1 MIIYKLYVNIMVEWH
16 SVSSIRMQKNGGIIM
31 KQGKKILSIFLAVLM
46 IFGCVQVGVMPL
58 SLLDA
63 EAATA
68 ASVKSKLTAAVAT
81 KIATKG
87 SEGSNVYTYTGDDGS
102 VMAAAEEVYAY
113 ATGVRGG
120 TGTTS
125 SRNATTTIMSK
136 VASDTGY
143 TSGNNNVALRRL
155 INPNGTTVYGYENR
169 LSKSGSKTVNR
180 TDDWN
185 MAWKDSF
192 ASYNGSVST
201 SVTKTVSIKA
211 NLESVLLTYSDVAS
225 VPSTILLDVKYT
237 YGMTRGTSLSKSS
250 SNKKQWGVVY
260 AKVWSWTTYAWNYLN
275 SVSRTV
281 NSQNTT
287 AAGDLQAFNSHFVTN
302 YGAYLDDSV
311 YDLVTTFTPAE
322 LTALI
327 SANNTAYNRLNSYSD
342 SVKTHFFN
350 MTQIKTFMDNVVYAE
365 KVANAMPAIDAFNN
379 AMAAGYDAQDLA
391 GMESMYA
398 TLTPHLENLNS
409 YEADVLAYVGANFP
423 GYESFSL
430 DNARAFYAQLEK
442 DIELYKLREIKATV
456 DALRATYPDAASIAA
471 IDTDAEGN
479 YINENLTLL
488 TLDDKVDGYYTALT
502 NGTFTDE
509 NIATVF
515 TEGVSYVKTFADE
528 TQWEIEYRNAAA
540 EYVNFYDWFIPL
552 TYADLTK
559 YESAVIYGKNVP
571 ENVPNLPNAESKR
584 SAYITMYNKYEAL
597 IGTPAMEE
605 IFGAGE
611 EAFINVIDAYIASLK
626 ACMEQRVADQLD
638 PLSEYVNDTALV
650 IDFSNFVLIKSL
662 LNNVDHDLYADAKAR
677 GLVNSDRQKIYNA
690 LNNLLVKY
698 NAFVESGGLN
708 NFKQNHYHDAENI
721 YTIRYAGD
729 QGLDENGDQIGY
741 PNDVAR
747 DGTEDNYIV
756 DVNKVNETIVKLDSF
771 LTSEDFCALVGFKDE
786 EDNPYSSLS
795 EAIDDIIQTNLFTNE
810 LINSLVANILPM
822 LQDALVGLLLDL
834 SKLNMDG
841 IGKPTQAGSVACID
855 VGVLAPGTASG
866 KLHLYLDG
874 SNGTVSLQS
883 ALETLG
889 LYLYPSSFAKK
900 LPSDAKYN
908 QLRNDLN
915 KAGKNWNYFYNAEEE
930 AIVLDY
936 DWGVHDYNTF
946 VNEIGVVFSSIL
958 PLLQALLV
966 GRNYSATVTKLAY
979 GYTPSLTAKVDAS
992 FLGTI
997 SATVWAKILANAT
1010 ITIPGQNLYKT
1021 LLIPLLEQLGV
1032 TDGGYDLSGLGMT
1045 SNTYTFRTLS
1055 QTASAQQI
1063 ANAIFEPILVL
1074 IEQLKNQPIAKLT
1087 DMLPSLVYLL
1097 SMDGIQDMID
1107 AVTINLSLKLQ
1118 VNDIVDIGWVGSS
1131 WADFVLDLLKDTIKG
1146 ILNDNLPAFDMD
1158 LKLSSMVNLVDLL
1171 GFEYTNLNE
1180 LLAFLLETLGM
1191 DVELPIINAGE
1202 IITCASVNKNATS
1215 QGGNGK
1221 RIKFTADRADV
1232 FYFLLQYI
1240 VSAVGDRTFVE
1251 DLIGFI
1257 AYSEAELTV
1266 DTDGDGEP
1274 DAPAPEDIETIE
1286 LPELVYQIINNV
1298 HHNPMNALAALV
1310 ELFVPQEYDKE
1321 DIDWV
1326 ASQYDY
1332 AGIDGMNDASII
1344 YLTYGND
1351 WQKSDAEYLIEN
1363 VDAILES
1370 VLEMTGSEQT
1380 QINALIQDGFNNILT
1395 NDVITG
1401 LISVLSSLGTALGE
1415 EFIYEL
1421 IDRELE
1427 VDLTAMYD
1435 AFGYLFVTDEDRQA
1449 AAEAGEEFVEPLKPG
1464 EAGYENIYAITATAS
1479 EEVNEETGETE
1490 TVITWSYNGTEFVD
1504 GDIETFTDLL
1514 CEAIK
1519 EFAPVLAT
1527 MLSGDSIGLFDDAI
1541 EFLGYENYADSI
1553 GILFEVLGIEDVMD
1567 QAAYEAYCDANGDVA
1582 ALNYTVKQLFN
1593 WFDGYI
1599 LEGNTVQKIVELLPN
1614 IVYAIESNALS
1625 TVLHNLLMPVLI
1637 ILDTVRPIIDID
1649 LNSIASLLVSDLIN
1663 YGEIDTDVLLQF
1675 IEGVYVNDDLD
1686 YKWFNIDLGA
1696 LTLENIISIV
1706 DTLLGTNL
1714 YGSQLVNPGLKSLC
1728 SGIVEYDSVLT
1739 QTAYK
1744 CTMDAPDAL
1753 TIVLSAVLE
1762 AAEFVTADGRTNG
1775 QIICDLIDEGLVA
1788 DGKEAVAGAVYAAV
1802 TDLIKGVSVE
1812 YATPDWDYMFETDM
1826 QASEKVSLPEHSIV
1840 YLDYTTDWTED
1851 VAVTVEESLND
1862 IIALILDEVAEGNT
1876 IAQLL
1881 NAVLQDNLYT
1891 EQNLVAI
1898 VELVVNAICALD
1910 ENLRNVIDVVLDT
1923 DIASWFAMCEAVEEE
1938 TVNEE
1943 TGETETV
1950 VKYVC
1955 NKTWG
1960 IDEAA
1965 EEDKKDL
1972 FVAGLREVLAPAN
1985 QLLAWLFFGDGY
1997 AFFTGTEKNTDG
2009 TYKYNDIIVLNGGHG
2024 YAYGLA
2030 PIFEALGCTM
2040 KSADAYKTEGGAY
2053 DAGAAVEDM
2062 LNALLAKVDEISADP
2077 IHGALDLL
2085 VNVIY
2090 FVNADGLTVSVKNLL
2105 AGINGII
2112 AKLSS
2117 VITDGDAA
2125 LTVEGLLA
2133 DMIGFDISDLSM
2145 EALLTLAVDNGFVLN
2160 EEMAGILCSFY
2171 VGELSQFTAAN
2182 GNYAYRMSFTD
2193 EEDYHDMLTIVL
2205 AFALDVF
2212 NLNSELFSD
2221 LLGEETY
2228 RAVYNLI
2235 RGAAEPFVYREMN
2248 WAYMYEGEDALA
2260 QLAANNLPARTGD
2273 AYTVYTKYQNNWN
2286 EATADYVNEILDSLV
2301 LNITNA
2307 VREDD
2312 STVGQLL
2319 DNAISKGL
2327 YQDSILNSLIE
2338 MVVELLVDYEEI
2350 VAAAGVLLGAEKI
2363 ADWFSYCDISTDANG
2378 ETVVVCNK
2386 DWGIDSAVG
2395 NDAKRTAFVEGFV
2408 TALEPAY
2415 RLLAWLLFAE
2425 DYTFFN
2431 GTTNEPLITLTGAM
2445 GYDNAFVPLLEGVGA
2460 KMPGMTGTYADGQT
2474 AIKSADDFRDENGN
2488 IDMAQVVRDVFS
2500 AVTDWLYV
2508 ICGDLA
2514 DQENNGTVG
2523 TMFDMLPNFI
2533 YFVNADGLKVVVN
2546 NLLLPVNELLG
2557 HLEPMGVKVDFATIV
2572 EQIDITNVDWYA
2584 VQDLLIDVLDLY
2596 FPDYTIDFLSEFFI
2610 GQVVPFTSANGKTAY
2625 HMTYSEEETRKDMI
2639 TCLIS
2644 FVGDAA
2650 ADERNA
2656 GRLIGWIGEDI
2667 YTIIYR
2673 YISDNAIE
2681 VGMQDYDWQLTS
2693 YAGTGEVLSPVVMG
2707 SIYDYVYG
2715 KYFTR
2720 EMGEY
2725 MEANFPGFVDTMIH
2739 LLGIQIGESEVTY
2752 ESLEEILD
2760 DFVGETVYKTEYL
2773 EMILAALKDLLANLS
2788 GSLDAELYEKIV
2800 VVVNTALGVDLTYW
2814 DNYTVAEITEG
2825 DRASFVNELLRM
2837 LKPFYPLLAWLLTDE
2852 DIAFFH
2858 SNDGSER
2865 DLIVID
2871 GAEGY
2876 AYGIIPVMEAL
2887 GCNDT
2892 TMTPAEFK
2900 AAAQNDPELLL
2911 RNVIDPILDKMDV
2924 ILADPL
2930 NEIFDV
2936 LPGVIYF
2943 INCNGL
2949 DTAFQNIINAVLG
2962 VLANLEPA
2970 IGEVDIYELIGFD
2983 FKTINIENIIRQ
2995 LLKDLETESGFH
3007 LEEVAMEAINELTV
3021 GEVVAFTS
3029 KNGDTAYT
3037 MQYAEG
3043 GDRADMIT
3051 VVLRLAL
3058 AFVSDRENVTVI
3070 KTMIKDDLSEDGYK
3084 FVCALLD
3091 NFADMAGNADGMDKI
3106 LYTVYYIFYSA
3117 KAAADG
3123 VEGGYDNANDNYA
3136 FLNDLFEHSDVDFL
3150 KNLESSLGDFLD
3162 QNFEDILDRDELV
3175 PNGFIKL
3182 FRKLIDLFKQIAEW
3196 FKGLFD

>member
-1 MIIYKLYVNIMVEWH
+1 MAFCIFNTNA
-16 SVSSIRMQKNGGIIM
+16 KNGGIIM

-68 ASVKSKLTAAVAT
+68 ASVKSKLTAAVAN

-87 SEGSNVYTYTGDDGS
+87 SEGSNAYTYTGDDGS

-113 ATGVRGG
+113 ATSVRGG

-143 TSGNNNVALRRL
+143 TSGNNNAALRRL
-155 INPNGTTVYGYENR
+155 INPNGTGVIAYENKVKR
-169 LSKSGSKTVNR
+169 ADRHWAGQDHKYPSL
-180 TDDWN
+180 
-185 MAWKDSF
+185 
-192 ASYNGSVST
+192 NGNSI
-201 SVTKTVSIKA
+201 TKTIRVAATLENVLKTYNASTIDSI
-211 NLESVLLTYSDVAS
+211 
-225 VPSTILLDVKYT
+225 PSTILLDVT
-237 YGMTRGTSLSKSS
+237 YK
-250 SNKKQWGVVY
+250 WGH
-260 AKVWSWTTYAWNYLN
+260 TYSQTASDGSYNWRKGYVCTAYRWNYLN
-275 SVSRTV
+275 SVTRTV

-287 AAGDLQAFNSHFVTN
+287 AAGDIKAFNNHFIKTN
-302 YGAYLDDSV
+302 GSYLDYTV
-311 YDLVTTFTPAE
+311 YQLVTTFTPAE
-322 LTALI
+322 LTALN
-327 SANNTAYNRLNSYSD
+327 SANNTAYKRLNSYSD
-342 SVKTHFFN
+342 SIKNHFFN
-350 MTQIKTFMDNVVYAE
+350 MTQISTFMDNVAYAE
-365 KVANAMPAIDAFNN
+365 KVANVLPAIDAFNN
-379 AMAAGYDAQDLA
+379 AMTAGYDAQDLA

-430 DNARAFYAQLEK
+430 DNAKAFYAQLEK
-442 DIELYKLREIKATV
+442 DIELYKLREIKAAV
-456 DALRATYPDAASIAA
+456 DALRATYPDAAAIAA
-471 IDTDAEGN
+471 IDTDADGN

-488 TLDDKVDGYYTALT
+488 TLDDKVDGYYTTLT

-515 TEGVSYVKTFADE
+515 TEGVGYVKTFADE

-584 SAYITMYNKYEAL
+584 SAYITMYNKYEAR

-638 PLSEYVNDTALV
+638 PLGEYVNDTALV
-650 IDFSNFVLIKSL
+650 IDFSNFVMIKSL
-662 LNNVDHDLYADAKAR
+662 INNVDHDLYADAKAR

-729 QGLDENGDQIGY
+729 QGVDENGEQIGY

-747 DGTEDNYIV
+747 EGTEDDYVV
-756 DVNKVNETIVKLDSF
+756 DVTKVNQTVVKLDSF
-771 LTSEDFCALVGFKDE
+771 LVSEDFCSLVGFKDE
-786 EDNPYSSLS
+786 NDNPYNSLS
-795 EAIDDIIQTNLFTNE
+795 DAIDDIIQTTFFTDDLVNTLVSSLFPMVCKTLDDILGDLSALGVDGISASPDKNAIARFNLNTLSKGAFK
-810 LINSLVANILPM
+810 
-822 LQDALVGLLLDL
+822 GYLDL
-834 SKLNMDG
+834 YIDGHYNTKKL
-841 IGKPTQAGSVACID
+841 VD
-855 VGVLAPGTASG
+855 VF
-866 KLHLYLDG
+866 
-874 SNGTVSLQS
+874 
-883 ALETLG
+883 ETLG
-889 LYLYPSSFAKK
+889 IYIYPQSFAKK
-900 LPSDAKYN
+900 LPAKYSSIASK
-908 QLRNDLN
+908 LRSAGLDWN
-915 KAGKNWNYFYNAEEE
+915 KLADADGN
-930 AIVLDY
+930 IVLDFE
-936 DWGVHDYNTF
+936 WGVTDYNSF
-946 VNEIGVVFSSIL
+946 VSVIGTVFDSIL
-958 PLLQALLV
+958 PLLRTVLTGTA
-966 GRNYSATVTKLAY
+966 YSQKITNLAY
-979 GYTPSLTAKVDAS
+979 AKAYDMVVKDALDLG
-992 FLGTI
+992 FLGKPDISII
-997 SATVWAKILANAT
+997 SAEAYANITLKIAGET
-1010 ITIPGQNLYKT
+1010 LYKDMW
-1021 LLIPLLEQLGV
+1021 IPLMESLGV
-1032 TDGGYDLSGLGMT
+1032 TDAGYDLSGLGI
-1045 SNTYTFRTLS
+1045 SGTYSFKS
-1055 QTASAQQI
+1055 ISASSSAAQI
-1063 ANAIFEPILVL
+1063 ADAMFYPLLVL
-1074 IEQLKNQPIAKLT
+1074 IEQLKQMPLQKLV
-1087 DMLPSLVYLL
+1087 DMLPQLVYTL
-1097 SMDGIQDMID
+1097 SFDTIQSMID
-1107 AVTINLSLKLQ
+1107 AVTIDIHADIEI
-1118 VNDIVDIGWVGSS
+1118 NDFEDIKIVDIFGWEP
-1131 WADFVLDLLKDTIKG
+1131 DFAWLGNLLKGTING
-1146 ILNDNLPAFDMD
+1146 LLPSFDIP
-1158 LKLSSMVNLVDLL
+1158 LKLSDMVNLVDLL

-1221 RIKFTADRADV
+1221 RVKFTADRADV

-1251 DLIGFI
+1251 DLIEFI

-1332 AGIDGMNDASII
+1332 AGIDGMNDASIV

-1401 LISVLSSLGTALGE
+1401 LVSVLSSLGTALGE

-1490 TVITWSYNGTEFVD
+1490 TVITWSYNGTEFAD

-1527 MLSGDSIGLFDDAI
+1527 MLSGDPIGLFDDAI

-1553 GILFEVLGIEDVMD
+1553 DILFEILGIEDVMD
-1567 QAAYEAYCDANGDVA
+1567 QAEYEAYCDANGDVA

-1625 TVLHNLLMPVLI
+1625 TVLHNLLMPVLV

-1663 YGEIDTDVLLQF
+1663 YGEINTDVLLQF
-1675 IEGVYVNDDLD
+1675 IEGIYVNDDLD

-1762 AAEFVTADGRTNG
+1762 AAEFVTEDGRTNG

-1826 QASEKVSLPEHSIV
+1826 QASEKVSLPAHSIV

-1891 EQNLVAI
+1891 EQNLAAI

-1950 VKYVC
+1950 VRYVC

-1997 AFFTGTEKNTDG
+1997 AFFTGTEKNADG
-2009 TYKYNDIIVLNGGHG
+2009 SYKYNDIIVLNGGHG

-2105 AGINGII
+2105 APVN
-2112 AKLSS
+2112 ALVEKLAP
-2117 VITDGDAA
+2117 VITDGDAT
-2125 LTVEGLLA
+2125 LNIESLLA
-2133 DMIGFDISDLSM
+2133 GVIGFDISDLSM
-2145 EALLTLAVDNGFVLN
+2145 AALLQLAMDNGVVLN
-2160 EEMAGILCSFY
+2160 DDMLSVLCSFY

-2193 EEDYHDMLTIVL
+2193 EEDYHDMLTIVI

-2228 RAVYNLI
+2228 WAVYNLI

-2260 QLAANNLPARTGD
+2260 QLAANNLPERTGD
-2273 AYTVYTKYQNNWN
+2273 SYEVYTKYQNNWN
-2286 EATADYVNEILDSLV
+2286 EATAEYVDEVLDALV
-2301 LNITNA
+2301 KNITDAARN
-2307 VREDD
+2307 DG
-2312 STVGQLL
+2312 SSVGQLL

-2523 TMFDMLPNFI
+2523 TMLDMLPNFL

-2572 EQIDITNVDWYA
+2572 EQIDITNIDWYA

-2644 FVGDAA
+2644 FVGDAV

-2656 GRLIGWIGEDI
+2656 SRLIGWIGEDI

-2739 LLGIQIGESEVTY
+2739 LLGIQIGDSEVTY

-2887 GCNDT
+2887 GCHDT

-2911 RNVIDPILDKMDV
+2911 RNVIDPILNKVDV

-3091 NFADMAGNADGMDKI
+3091 NFADMAGNTDGMDKI

>member
-1 MIIYKLYVNIMVEWH
+1 
-16 SVSSIRMQKNGGIIM
+16 M
-31 KQGKKILSIFLAVLM
+31 KQGKKILSLLMAALM
-46 IFGCVQVGVMPL
+46 IFGCVQVGVVPL
-58 SLLDA
+58 SFISA

-68 ASVKSKLTAAVAT
+68 ASVKTKLTAAVAN
-81 KIATKG
+81 KIATG
-87 SEGSNVYTYTGDDGS
+87 GTEGSNAYTYTGDDGS

-113 ATGVRGG
+113 ATAVRGG
-120 TGTTS
+120 TGNTA

-143 TSGNNNVALRRL
+143 TSGNNNAALRRL
-155 INPNGTTVYGYENR
+155 INPNGTAVYGYENR

-201 SVTKTVSIKA
+201 SVTKTVNIKA

-250 SNKKQWGVVY
+250 SDKKQWGVVY

-302 YGAYLDDSV
+302 YGAYLDYSV
-311 YDLVTTFTPAE
+311 YQLVTTFTPAQ
-322 LTALI
+322 LTALV
-327 SANNTAYNRLNSYSD
+327 SANTTAYNRLNSYSD
-342 SVKTHFFN
+342 AVKNNFFN
-350 MTQIKTFMDNVVYAE
+350 MTKVKTFMDNVVYAE

-379 AMAAGYDAQDLA
+379 AMTSGYDAQDLA

-398 TLTPHLENLNS
+398 TLTPHLANLNS
-409 YEADVLAYVGANFP
+409 YKADVLAYVGANFP

-430 DNARAFYAQLEK
+430 DNAKAFYAQLEK
-442 DIELYKLREIKATV
+442 DIELYKLREIKTAV
-456 DALRATYPDAASIAA
+456 DALRATYPDAAAIAA

-488 TLDDKVDGYYTALT
+488 TLDDKIDGYYTTLT

-515 TEGVSYVKTFADE
+515 TEGVDYVKTFAEE

-559 YESAVIYGKNVP
+559 YESAVIYGNNVP

-597 IGTPAMEE
+597 IGASAMEE

-611 EAFINVIDAYIASLK
+611 NAFIHVIDAYIASLK

-638 PLSEYVNDTALV
+638 PLGEYVNNTALV
-650 IDFSNFVLIKSL
+650 IDFSNFVMIKSL
-662 LNNVDHDLYADAKAR
+662 INKVEHELYAEANAR
-677 GLVNSDRQKIYNA
+677 GLVNADRQKIYNA

-708 NFKQNHYHDAENI
+708 GFKQKHYHDANNI

-729 QGLDENGDQIGY
+729 QGTDANGEQVGY

-747 DGTEDNYIV
+747 DGAEDNYVV
-756 DVNKVNETIVKLDSF
+756 DIAKVDETIVKLDSF

-810 LINSLVANILPM
+810 LINTLVASILPM
-822 LQDALVGLLLDL
+822 LQEALVNILLDL
-834 SKLNMDG
+834 SSLNMDG
-841 IGKPTQAGSVACID
+841 ISKPDSAYPGSVACID
-855 VGVLAPGTASG
+855 VGVLAPDVASG

-874 SNGTVSLQS
+874 SNGTVSLQT

-966 GRNYSATVTKLAY
+966 GRNYSATVNKLAY
-979 GYTPSLTAKVDAS
+979 GYTPSLTAKVNAS
-992 FLGTI
+992 VLGTI

-1021 LLIPLLEQLGV
+1021 MLIPLLEQLGV
-1032 TDGGYDLSGLGMT
+1032 TDGGYDLSGLGM
-1045 SNTYTFRTLS
+1045 SSDSYTFRTLS

-1097 SMDGIQDMID
+1097 SMDGIQDMIED
-1107 AVTINLSLKLQ
+1107 VTINLSLKLQ
-1118 VNDIVDIGWVGSS
+1118 VNDILDIGWVGSS
-1131 WADFVLDLLKDTIKG
+1131 WADFVLDLLKGTIKG
-1146 ILNDNLPAFDMD
+1146 ILNDNLAPFDLA
-1158 LKLSSMVNLVDLL
+1158 LKLSDMVNLVDLL
-1171 GFEYTNLNE
+1171 GFEYTNLNA
-1180 LLAFLLETLGM
+1180 LLAYLLETLGLNL
-1191 DVELPIINAGE
+1191 ELPIINAGE
-1202 IITCASVNKNATS
+1202 IITCASVNKNAPS

-1251 DLIGFI
+1251 DLIEFI

-1274 DAPAPEDIETIE
+1274 DAPAPEDIETVE
-1286 LPELVYQIINNV
+1286 LPEIVYQIINNV

-1310 ELFVPQEYDKE
+1310 ELFVPQEYEKE

-1363 VDAILES
+1363 IDSLLES
-1370 VLEMTGSEQT
+1370 VLEMTGAEET
-1380 QINALIQDGFNNILT
+1380 QINVLIQNGFDSILT

-1401 LISVLSSLGTALGE
+1401 LIGAISSLGTLLGD
-1415 EFIYEL
+1415 EFVYEL
-1421 IDRELE
+1421 IERELD
-1427 VDLTAMYD
+1427 VDLTSMYD

-1464 EAGYENIYAITATAS
+1464 EAGYENIYAITASVS
-1479 EEVNEETGETE
+1479 EEINEETGETE
-1490 TVITWSYNGTEFVD
+1490 AVITWSYNGAEFVD
-1504 GDIETFTDLL
+1504 GDIATFTDLL

-1553 GILFEVLGIEDVMD
+1553 GILFEILGIEDVMD
-1567 QAAYEAYCDANGDVA
+1567 QAEYEAYCEANGDVA

-1663 YGEIDTDVLLQF
+1663 YGEINTDVLLQF
-1675 IEGVYVNDDLD
+1675 IEGIYVNDDLT
-1686 YKWFNIDLGA
+1686 YKWLDIDLGK
-1696 LTLENIISIV
+1696 LTLESIIGLV
-1706 DTLLGTNL
+1706 DAYLGTNL

-1728 SGIVEYDSVLT
+1728 SGVIEYDSVLT

-1744 CTMDAPDAL
+1744 STMDAPDAL
-1753 TIVLSAVLE
+1753 TILLSAVLE
-1762 AAEFVTADGRTNG
+1762 AAEFVTEDGRTNG
-1775 QIICDLIDEGLVA
+1775 QIICDMIDEGLVA
-1788 DGKEAVAGAVYAAV
+1788 DGKQAVAGKAYAAV
-1802 TDLIKGVSVE
+1802 MELLKGVPVAYE
-1812 YATPDWDYMFETDM
+1812 APDWDYMFETDM
-1826 QASEKVSLPEHSIV
+1826 QAAEKVTLPAHSIV
-1840 YLDYTTDWTED
+1840 YLDYTTDWTEEAA
-1851 VAVTVEESLND
+1851 VAVEDVLNEVV
-1862 IIALILDEVAEGNT
+1862 ALILDEVADGST

-1881 NAVLQDNLYT
+1881 GDVLNDNLYT
-1891 EQNLVAI
+1891 EKNLTSI
-1898 VELVVNAICALD
+1898 VELIVNAIAALD

-1923 DIASWFAMCEAVEEE
+1923 NIAGWFTMCEK
-1938 TVNEE
+1938 NEE
-1943 TGETETV
+1943 TGAYSCT
-1950 VKYVC
+1950 KQ
-1955 NKTWG
+1955 WG
-1960 IDEAA
+1960 IDTAA
-1965 EEDKKDL
+1965 DADKKEL
-1972 FVAGLREVLAPAN
+1972 FIAGLKEVLAPAN
-1985 QLLAWLFFGDGY
+1985 QLLSWLFFGEGY
-1997 AFFTGTEKNTDG
+1997 AFFTGTEKNEDG
-2009 TYKYNDIIVLNGGHG
+2009 SYKYNDIIILNGSHG
-2024 YAYGLA
+2024 YAYGLV
-2030 PIFEALGCTM
+2030 PILEALGCSM
-2040 KSADAYKTEGGAY
+2040 KSADSYKTDGGAY
-2053 DAGAAVEDM
+2053 DVGAAVEDI
-2062 LNALLAKVDEISADP
+2062 LNALLAKIDAISADP
-2077 IHGALDLL
+2077 IHGALELL

-2090 FVNADGLTVSVKNLL
+2090 FVNADGLTVSVQNLL
-2105 AGINGII
+2105 AGINGILE
-2112 AKLSS
+2112 KLSP
-2117 VITDGDAA
+2117 VITDGDV
-2125 LTVEGLLA
+2125 TMNVEGLLA
-2133 DMIGFDISDLSM
+2133 SLIGFDLSDLST
-2145 EALLTLAVDNGFVLN
+2145 EALLTLAVENGFVLN

-2171 VGELSQFTAAN
+2171 VGELAQFTSAN
-2182 GNYAYRMSFTD
+2182 GNYAYRMRFTA

-2205 AFALDVF
+2205 AFALDAF
-2212 NLNSELFSD
+2212 KLNDVLFSD

-2228 RAVYNLI
+2228 NSVKSLLQ
-2235 RGAAEPFVYREMN
+2235 GAAEPFAYREMN
-2248 WAYMYEGEDALA
+2248 WAYMYDGEDALA
-2260 QLAANNLPARTGD
+2260 QLAENNLPARTGS
-2273 AYTVYTKYQNNWN
+2273 AYTVYTQYQNNWN

-2307 VREDD
+2307 VRADG
-2312 STVGQLL
+2312 STIGQLL
-2319 DNAISKGL
+2319 DNAIANGL

-2338 MVVELLVDYEEI
+2338 LVVGLLVDYENI
-2350 VAAAGVLLGAEKI
+2350 VKAAGVLLGAEKI
-2363 ADWFSYCDISTDANG
+2363 ADWFAYCDITTDANG
-2378 ETVVVCNK
+2378 ETVVTCNK
-2386 DWGIDSAVG
+2386 DWGIDSAIG

-2431 GTTNEPLITLTGAM
+2431 GTTGKPLITLTGGM

-2460 KMPGMTGTYADGQT
+2460 KMPGMAGTYADGQT
-2474 AIKSADDFRDENGN
+2474 AIKRADDFRAENGE
-2488 IDMAQVVRDVFS
+2488 IDMEQVVRDVFS

-2514 DQENNGTVG
+2514 DQASNGTTG
-2523 TMFDMLPNFI
+2523 TMLNMLPNFI

-2572 EQIDITNVDWYA
+2572 EQIDITNIDWYA
-2584 VQDLLIDVLDLY
+2584 VQGLLVEVLDLY
-2596 FPDYTIDFLSEFFI
+2596 FPDFTIDFLSEFFI
-2610 GQVVPFTSANGKTAY
+2610 GQVIPFTSANGKNAY
-2625 HMTYSEEETRKDMI
+2625 HMTYSEEETRRDMI

-2644 FVGDAA
+2644 FVGDAI
-2650 ADERNA
+2650 ADERNNA
-2656 GRLIGWIGEDI
+2656 RLVDWFGADI

-2673 YISDNAIE
+2673 YVSGNAID
-2681 VGMQDYDWQLTS
+2681 VAMQDFDWKLTS
-2693 YAGTGEVLSPVVMG
+2693 YAGTGKVLSPVVMG
-2707 SIYDYVYG
+2707 SIYNYVYG

-2725 MEANFPGFVDTMIH
+2725 MEANFPDFVDTMIH
-2739 LLGIQIGESEVTY
+2739 LLGIQIGDSEVTY

-2760 DFVGETVYKTEYL
+2760 DLVGETVYKAEYL
-2773 EMILAALKDLLANLS
+2773 EMILRALQDLIGNLKGMLDAAL
-2788 GSLDAELYEKIV
+2788 YEQIV
-2800 VVVNTALGVDLTYW
+2800 TVVNAALGVDLTYW

-2825 DRASFVNELLRM
+2825 DREGFVNELLRM
-2837 LKPFYPLLAWLLTDE
+2837 LKPAYPLLAWLLTDE

-2858 SNDGSER
+2858 SIDGSER

-2887 GCNDT
+2887 GCHDT

-2900 AAAQNDPELLL
+2900 AASQNDPELLL
-2911 RNVIDPILDKMDV
+2911 RNVIDPILDKVDTV
-2924 ILADPL
+2924 LADPL
-2930 NEIFDV
+2930 NELFNI

-2943 INCNGL
+2943 LNSNGL

-2983 FKTINIENIIRQ
+2983 FKTINIESIIRQ
-2995 LLKDLETESGFH
+2995 LLKDIETESGFH

-3021 GEVVAFTS
+3021 GEVVEFTS

-3037 MQYAEG
+3037 MQYADG
-3043 GDRADMIT
+3043 GDRVDMVTI
-3051 VVLRLAL
+3051 VLRLAL
-3058 AFVSDRENVTVI
+3058 AFIADRHNVTVI
-3070 KTMIKDDLSEDGYK
+3070 KTMLQPSLNAEG
-3084 FVCALLD
+3084 FRFACALLD

-3106 LYTVYYIFYSA
+3106 LYTVYYIFVGAKDSA
-3117 KAAADG
+3117 DH
-3123 VEGGYDNANDNYA
+3123 VEGELNGANDNYN
-3136 FLNDLFEHSDVDFL
+3136 FLQDLLANSEFDFL
-3150 KNLESSLGDFLD
+3150 KDISVSLGEFMDE
-3162 QNFEDILDRDELV
+3162 NFKDIVDTDGII
-3175 PNGFIKL
+3175 PNGFIKFFQSIKAL
-3182 FRKLIDLFKQIAEW
+3182 FDKIIGW
-3196 FKGLFD
+3196 FKNMFN